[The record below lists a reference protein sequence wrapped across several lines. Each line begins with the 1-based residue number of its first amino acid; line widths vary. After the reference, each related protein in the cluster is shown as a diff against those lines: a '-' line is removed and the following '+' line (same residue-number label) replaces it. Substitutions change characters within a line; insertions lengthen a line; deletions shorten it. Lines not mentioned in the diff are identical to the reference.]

1 MATYFKIVAAALL
14 SACILACSEKTN
26 PIDAALPPG
35 TFNLSTVITDSEGN
49 SLDLAGDWAV
59 FTDPDETRFT
69 NYLHFEQDRQL
80 TYSVLDNQIYMVDV
94 DQGKRSLPVY
104 DNGLVSEPRNVF
116 LFRLERKLIY
126 KDGRVHTDFRE
137 VYSLYHTVYGDP
149 DLIIVLD
156 ENTIA
161 YEDLPGTRLR
171 RIVAFQE

>member
-116 LFRLERKLIY
+116 LFHNIKLNNKI
-126 KDGRVHTDFRE
+126 KNNVSICLINISRIILV
-137 VYSLYHTVYGDP
+137 SL
-149 DLIIVLD
+149 
-156 ENTIA
+156 NNN
-161 YEDLPGTRLR
+161 
-171 RIVAFQE
+171 